1 MVVYWLYLIAI
12 KCMIQPTILSGW
24 VHLLMG
30 IRWFDDRYDPVQLH
44 PKGHRMDIKEFIQ
57 QVKPRAKRSQLD
69 PFKSQI
75 FELRELGYANGQIR
89 DWLATNG
96 IEVTQESVRKF
107 LMTRERA
114 DVRPGNT
121 SRAIGA
127 RRGDQETSH
136 GLMASPAMTAGDADT
151 DEPGA
156 VTAGLSPKQRR
167 EMRADEFIKSEN
179 TLLNKIVKKKD
190 P

>member
-1 MVVYWLYLIAI
+1 
-12 KCMIQPTILSGW
+12 
-24 VHLLMG
+24 
-30 IRWFDDRYDPVQLH
+30 
-44 PKGHRMDIKEFIQ
+44 MDINEFVE

-75 FELRELGYANGQIR
+75 FELRDLGYANRQIR

-107 LMTRERA
+107 VITRESA
-114 DVRPGNT
+114 DARPANQERTVAVR
-121 SRAIGA
+121 
-127 RRGDQETSH
+127 RRDSE
-136 GLMASPAMTAGDADT
+136 ASPGLIASSIGGDSDT

-156 VTAGLSPKQRR
+156 AAAGLSPKQRR
-167 EMRADEFIKSEN
+167 EKRADEFIKSEN
-179 TLLNKIVKKKD
+179 TVLNKLVKKKD

>member
-1 MVVYWLYLIAI
+1 
-12 KCMIQPTILSGW
+12 
-24 VHLLMG
+24 
-30 IRWFDDRYDPVQLH
+30 
-44 PKGHRMDIKEFIQ
+44 MDISEFIK

-75 FELRELGYANGQIR
+75 FELRALGYANGQIR

-107 LMTRERA
+107 VVTREGA
-114 DVRPGNT
+114 NAQPANKEKSAVVKHSDQGT
-121 SRAIGA
+121 SQGLVATPPL
-127 RRGDQETSH
+127 RG
-136 GLMASPAMTAGDADT
+136 GDSDA

-156 VTAGLSPKQRR
+156 AAAGLSPKQRR
-167 EMRADEFIKSEN
+167 EKRADEFIKTEN
-179 TLLNKIVKKKD
+179 TVLNKFVKKKD

>member
-1 MVVYWLYLIAI
+1 M
-12 KCMIQPTILSGW
+12 ILS
-24 VHLLMG
+24 
-30 IRWFDDRYDPVQLH
+30 DTE
-44 PKGHRMDIKEFIQ
+44 KGKAMDINEFIK
-57 QVKPRAKRSQLD
+57 QVRPRAKRSQLD

-107 LMTRERA
+107 VVTRESASAQPAQKEMAVVIRQS
-114 DVRPGNT
+114 DQGT
-121 SRAIGA
+121 SQGLVATSPITG
-127 RRGDQETSH
+127 GDS
-136 GLMASPAMTAGDADT
+136 DT

-156 VTAGLSPKQRR
+156 AAAGLSPKQRR
-167 EMRADEFIKSEN
+167 EKRADEFIKSEN
-179 TLLNKIVKKKD
+179 TVLNKLAKKKD

>member
-1 MVVYWLYLIAI
+1 
-12 KCMIQPTILSGW
+12 
-24 VHLLMG
+24 
-30 IRWFDDRYDPVQLH
+30 
-44 PKGHRMDIKEFIQ
+44 MDINEFIK

-89 DWLATNG
+89 DWLATIG

-107 LMTRERA
+107 VVTRESANAPPAQREKTVVVSQS
-114 DVRPGNT
+114 DQGT
-121 SRAIGA
+121 SQGPAVTSTFAG
-127 RRGDQETSH
+127 GDS
-136 GLMASPAMTAGDADT
+136 DA

-156 VTAGLSPKQRR
+156 AAAGLSPKQRR
-167 EMRADEFIKSEN
+167 EKRAEEFIKSEN
-179 TLLNKIVKKKD
+179 TVLNKLVKKKD

>member
-1 MVVYWLYLIAI
+1 M
-12 KCMIQPTILSGW
+12 ILS
-24 VHLLMG
+24 
-30 IRWFDDRYDPVQLH
+30 DTE
-44 PKGHRMDIKEFIQ
+44 KGQAMDINEFIK

-75 FELRELGYANGQIR
+75 FKLRALGYANGQIR

-107 LMTRERA
+107 VVTRESA
-114 DVRPGNT
+114 SAQPVHKEKAVVVRQSDQGT
-121 SRAIGA
+121 SQGLVVTSPITG
-127 RRGDQETSH
+127 GDS
-136 GLMASPAMTAGDADT
+136 DT

-156 VTAGLSPKQRR
+156 AAAGLSPKQRR
-167 EMRADEFIKSEN
+167 EKRADEFIKSEN
-179 TLLNKIVKKKD
+179 TVLNKLVKKKD

>member
-1 MVVYWLYLIAI
+1 
-12 KCMIQPTILSGW
+12 
-24 VHLLMG
+24 
-30 IRWFDDRYDPVQLH
+30 
-44 PKGHRMDIKEFIQ
+44 MDINEFIK

-107 LMTRERA
+107 LVTRDHGDAQPR
-114 DVRPGNT
+114 DQNR
-121 SRAIGA
+121 SRTQ
-127 RRGDQETSH
+127 RGDQGTSH
-136 GLMASPAMTAGDADT
+136 GLTAATSLTRVATDT

-156 VTAGLSPKQRR
+156 AGAGLSPKQRR
-167 EMRADEFIKSEN
+167 EQRADEFIKSEN

>member
-1 MVVYWLYLIAI
+1 LYLVFLGEAAD
-12 KCMIQPTILSGW
+12 MILS
-24 VHLLMG
+24 
-30 IRWFDDRYDPVQLH
+30 DTE
-44 PKGHRMDIKEFIQ
+44 KGQAMDINEFIK

-107 LMTRERA
+107 VVTRESA
-114 DVRPGNT
+114 SAQPAHKEKAVVVRPRDQGT
-121 SRAIGA
+121 SQRLVVTSPLTG
-127 RRGDQETSH
+127 GDR
-136 GLMASPAMTAGDADT
+136 DT

-156 VTAGLSPKQRR
+156 EANGLSPKQRR
-167 EMRADEFIKSEN
+167 EKRADEFIKSEN
-179 TLLNKIVKKKD
+179 TVLNKLVKKKD

>member
-1 MVVYWLYLIAI
+1 M
-12 KCMIQPTILSGW
+12 ILSDTERG
-24 VHLLMG
+24 
-30 IRWFDDRYDPVQLH
+30 QA
-44 PKGHRMDIKEFIQ
+44 MDINEFIK

-107 LMTRERA
+107 VVTREGA
-114 DVRPGNT
+114 GVQPTHKEKAVVVRE
-121 SRAIGA
+121 RDQGA
-127 RRGDQETSH
+127 SH
-136 GLMASPAMTAGDADT
+136 GLVVTPFGSGGDSDT
-151 DEPGA
+151 DGRGA
-156 VTAGLSPKQRR
+156 AAAELSPKQRR
-167 EMRADEFIKSEN
+167 EKRASEFIRPEN
-179 TLLNKIVKKKD
+179 TVLNILVKKKD

>member
-1 MVVYWLYLIAI
+1 M
-12 KCMIQPTILSGW
+12 ILS
-24 VHLLMG
+24 
-30 IRWFDDRYDPVQLH
+30 DTE
-44 PKGHRMDIKEFIQ
+44 KGQAMDINEFIK

-107 LMTRERA
+107 VVTRESA
-114 DVRPGNT
+114 SAQPAYKEKAVVVRQSDQGT
-121 SRAIGA
+121 SQGLVVTSPIAG
-127 RRGDQETSH
+127 GDS
-136 GLMASPAMTAGDADT
+136 DT

-156 VTAGLSPKQRR
+156 AAAGLSPKQRR
-167 EMRADEFIKSEN
+167 EKRADEFIKSEN
-179 TLLNKIVKKKD
+179 TVLNKLVKKKD

>member
-1 MVVYWLYLIAI
+1 
-12 KCMIQPTILSGW
+12 
-24 VHLLMG
+24 
-30 IRWFDDRYDPVQLH
+30 
-44 PKGHRMDIKEFIQ
+44 MDINEFIQ

-89 DWLATNG
+89 DWLATIG

-107 LMTRERA
+107 VVTRESGNAQPTNREKA
-114 DVRPGNT
+114 AVVRNSDQGTRQGLVVTPPLT
-121 SRAIGA
+121 
-127 RRGDQETSH
+127 RGDSE
-136 GLMASPAMTAGDADT
+136 T

-156 VTAGLSPKQRR
+156 AAAGLSPKQRR
-167 EMRADEFIKSEN
+167 EKRADEFIKSEN
-179 TLLNKIVKKKD
+179 TVLNKLVKKKD

>member
-1 MVVYWLYLIAI
+1 MHQ
-12 KCMIQPTILSGW
+12 K
-24 VHLLMG
+24 
-30 IRWFDDRYDPVQLH
+30 DRQ
-44 PKGHRMDIKEFIQ
+44 MDINEFIK

-69 PFKSQI
+69 PYKAQI

-107 LMTRERA
+107 VVTREHAEAQFVHQGRA
-114 DVRPGNT
+114 
-121 SRAIGA
+121 GA
-127 RRGDQETSH
+127 RRGDQGSSQ
-136 GLMASPAMTAGDADT
+136 GLVAAPSMTRGAADT

-156 VTAGLSPKQRR
+156 AAAGLSPKQRR
-167 EMRADEFIKSEN
+167 EQRADEFIKSEN

>member
-1 MVVYWLYLIAI
+1 
-12 KCMIQPTILSGW
+12 
-24 VHLLMG
+24 
-30 IRWFDDRYDPVQLH
+30 
-44 PKGHRMDIKEFIQ
+44 MDINEFIR

-107 LMTRERA
+107 VATRTSANTQQASKEKTGVFGQVDQGASKGRVVTPPLVGSEN
-114 DVRPGNT
+114 DTDRPG
-121 SRAIGA
+121 AA
-127 RRGDQETSH
+127 
-136 GLMASPAMTAGDADT
+136 A
-151 DEPGA
+151 
-156 VTAGLSPKQRR
+156 AGLSPKQRR
-167 EMRADEFIKSEN
+167 EQRADEFIKPEN
-179 TLLNKIVKKKD
+179 TVLNKLVKKKD

>member
-1 MVVYWLYLIAI
+1 M
-12 KCMIQPTILSGW
+12 ILS
-24 VHLLMG
+24 
-30 IRWFDDRYDPVQLH
+30 DTE
-44 PKGHRMDIKEFIQ
+44 KGQAMDINEFIK

-69 PFKSQI
+69 PFKAQI

-107 LMTRERA
+107 VITRESA
-114 DVRPGNT
+114 NT
-121 SRAIGA
+121 QPANKEKAAAVKQSDQGTSQGLVATPPF
-127 RRGDQETSH
+127 RG
-136 GLMASPAMTAGDADT
+136 GDSDT

-156 VTAGLSPKQRR
+156 AAAGLSPKQRR
-167 EMRADEFIKSEN
+167 EKRADEFIKSEN
-179 TLLNKIVKKKD
+179 TVLNKLVKKKD